1 MTDLSYVENQIQQVN
16 SFQELVNT
24 PFQGNVNAISWN
36 RTLQGDFAEIVKQF
50 KFADNMKTIHPEEL
64 LELQLS
70 QQGQLARE
78 ILLNDLKMFEAHGA
92 APVLNLIK
100 NYERDEE
107 YPFFPTDVY
116 SFHVDRA
123 PIPADTYLCTYY
135 GASSE
140 IVTNHQATQKIRIPE
155 IRSELKKLYD
165 GEEGQGFEDFLTE
178 YFFDLHYEAKPNAHI
193 TSLGLGHIWKLA
205 IDYPESPVLP
215 SIHRAPK
222 EKNNENRLLLIC

>member
-1 MTDLSYVENQIQQVN
+1 MKNKSSVQNQIQKVT
-16 SFQELVNT
+16 SFNQLISTTFTGTTNAMCWNRKV
-24 PFQGNVNAISWN
+24 QGN
-36 RTLQGDFAEIVKQF
+36 FAEIVNKLECSS
-50 KFADNMKTIHPEEL
+50 NMKTIHSKEL
-64 LELQLS
+64 LKLQLS

-78 ILLNDLKMFEAHGA
+78 ILLADLKMFQDQGT
-92 APVLNLIK
+92 APVLNIIK

-107 YPFFPTDVY
+107 YPYFPTDVY

-123 PIPADTYLCTYY
+123 QIPADTYLCTYY

-140 IVTNHQATQKIRIPE
+140 IIPNSQATQKILVPE
-155 IRSELKKLYD
+155 IRSELLKLYK
-165 GEEGQGFEDFLTE
+165 GNEGQGFEDFLTE